1 MAEDVQYIEFDQEGT
16 PRFEVPAD
24 FTQDQINEYL
34 KSETVENAMFENG
47 FLFKY
52 GLQPVNMLEAENLDD
67 GSFKSGFKRSY
78 ENIKALGQGRM
89 AAFYDFVGNE
99 EKQQE
104 ALKIAEQ
111 YKLDTAAYAYRY
123 DPETGKVIPRPN
135 TVEDIFA
142 NEEQLTAFTRYV
154 KGTMGSAAAS
164 SIPTLLLSAFGGAA
178 GFLVGGPV
186 GAAGGASAGAI
197 VSGYMFGLGE
207 NYLAQAEETDDP
219 NLAIAM
225 ALAIPYAAAE
235 RLGIGGVVPSLVK
248 TLGKK
253 NAVNAMKKPG
263 GMLYEIEKAV
273 PGKGIAKVGGELGK
287 GMLKTGS
294 QEALAE
300 AIQETVTTT
309 AGGLEAGKSFEE
321 LYMNKDFAKQLGE
334 ASAAGFFGGFGFGV
348 FNPALKQIKELG
360 NQRGVKKNIK
370 GAGGTYTLD
379 DYDGSDTNRAI
390 FENTLDPNLKIGS
403 IVTLKGAY
411 EPDIKNKQTPL
422 FGKQPKFKVLGTTI
436 IDDKAQ
442 FVLQSRDL
450 EAAVSIIPVDQ
461 VNDLTVVTEE
471 GLGGGDR
478 AENFTYTQE
487 AENQQDANKQQ
498 SNSFKK
504 NKELLLQTGHINNK
518 TNAEAESFLGGKDK
532 IIDDVVNEIEVQRE
546 NQKDSTTDEGPV
558 DFVDNVFKKYDA
570 FSGAP
575 LREAV
580 AKDYN
585 YWLQETLNR
594 EADGTVEENK
604 LTKDERKTL
613 DELGYWGER
622 GQSLID
628 GLVQNT
634 TAQTKTKTEGRAR
647 LEEIINSAKTENPI
661 RFNTLSGTQGGPV
674 EVERI
679 IGEKVRTN
687 QPVSAEERASL
698 TGERLINVIKYNP
711 RTYTESSTFEDL
723 YDVPLQTRIRDAVQL
738 AQHLDSQGWKNKAI
752 NSKHMKAAIAA
763 HNRTIATA
771 KFQYGVLSKSYKQAV
786 QAKKNFVNQ
795 ENHILANPFAPAGTF
810 SLIPILSPKAIRQAQ
825 RELQN
830 LRADTRSRSTDPNV
844 SGPILQQI
852 EAYQHIIDHTPFARK
867 QLNDLLQSMS
877 LEPITEWETFTLS
890 KLKGSLTSYIKK
902 VNRKRAEVK
911 KTPIKSFITML
922 QADESGGNNP
932 IRTQASDE
940 IRLAIEYSFR
950 QLLDGLGLPN
960 VDLAVT
966 KSLAGLGAKGAFQK
980 PSKKGEI
987 LAQEIIIEKETSLYQ
1002 TTDLLTQD
1010 MRLISVAFDFDA
1022 FQTALQ
1028 KGDKEGAGILLG
1040 LARHTLNHEAIHALY
1055 EAGAFTET
1063 EWQTLTKIAKE
1074 KFIPRYLP
1082 AGSAT
1087 RQHYEAK
1094 FKEESLAGERGTQ
1107 TIEDLLVEEA
1117 IAMAFADHTIQDV
1130 DVFADENKQ
1139 TENVIAAIFRKLKA
1153 ILLSLVYGLKSS
1165 NLNSPLDIFN
1175 NIQAGIVGERIKT
1188 ENKAVDMAIHKDINK
1203 MTLSSFNGDI
1213 VMANK
1218 IVDSEVN
1225 TAIAQEIYTNFLGQ
1239 IIKPGKFDVDL
1250 RFSMD
1255 LNKVRWSKNAEAMG
1269 GSAILDPYTAM
1280 YVPMSA
1286 AQYLSLTPYL
1296 NFKDTRSTRSITAI
1310 TKGVA
1315 QGKAVAAPML
1325 EIDINSKNNVGR
1337 VVSHEG
1343 RHRSFVTKTIH
1354 GDQTVMPV
1362 AMVFKIDGAIIKD
1375 NPQGRQDPVN
1385 KKIIADFIEK
1395 GKLFAQGT
1403 FRTEINYKGDT
1414 VTADNITSFPE
1425 VQRMYPGIQPT
1436 VKPSTVIN
1444 KVFQEYETTDT
1455 GDYRFTKEY
1464 NNEDNLSI
1472 AMFSLGTAADFEGQ
1486 QNRQENRNTERQ
1498 ITKNVQKDK
1507 EIFEGPFANYEKM
1520 TAFSKILGHARTWAK
1535 NPNTP
1540 FYKLYGAVMNRLSKA
1555 REIQASM
1562 TNLLRRR
1569 YLEVKKDPYMAQLLN
1584 KAHMISQMTGQRVK
1598 KNERGELI
1606 FVAPRDSSDKN
1617 GTVKQGE
1624 MVVLTGDV
1632 AGAFADYESVI
1643 FALAD
1648 EFLASEI
1655 AREHVPSLLSA
1666 LDLMR
1671 RFFPRLP
1678 ELQTMFNFE
1687 GLTEE
1692 EISFRLERLSPE
1704 QIRFIHQQV
1713 SNIMMMRTSMDGTVA
1728 EEVNILLG
1736 NQTSGL
1742 NKLKTTA
1749 NIVEGRKQFHYAPL
1763 ARFGDIYISV
1773 KQLVDVKDSKGNVKQ
1788 IEQLVDYQQFETNAE
1803 AQEAYNKLR
1812 IKYPNATVSR
1822 PAKQTIQNIRST
1834 LRSTEKPPGLECV
1847 SQFMSDTNAEKFN
1860 AAMKELREVL
1870 ASKGL
1875 DKNVVGINQ
1884 FFTPRNKEVGLEG
1897 VPGYDP
1903 DFSRS
1908 ILQYIAISSQS
1919 LARNRFSRDAAKGYT
1934 ETIEYAVKKGDKN
1947 LEKGTK
1953 SFYNYEQDPT
1963 HEWAGARRMGFW
1975 WYLGGNLSSALLQT
1989 MSAVQFTG
1997 PILSQLGGTTR
2008 TLKELGRAFADA
2020 NAAVYRGTVG
2030 KGERQYDDAF
2040 LDFSFFEKY
2049 KLTEPDLYEALM
2061 KAVADGTIKQGQ
2073 AMQEAGMVEGLS
2085 DASMSN
2091 KKTIKKIENVLVGGA
2106 FNTMESFSRITAFIA
2121 AFRLAKGNPNVIS
2134 KAELLYEGDMDYQRH
2149 KDLHGDSPAAFA
2161 RFMTEETFG
2170 VYGKENRPWAG
2181 RGFGSLPA
2189 LFMTYITQMFG
2200 LMYRLLNPYV
2210 LKIKDGR
2217 LSVGLANPNRSK
2229 AANAIGRKAFARIA
2243 LMIGLTGGLMGL
2255 PGAEDAEDIINA
2267 VRKLQNG
2274 GVDSEIRTEFR
2285 NMLYD
2290 AGWGPKMIEAM
2301 EAGLLNTYLN
2311 IDVQGRISFGMAPWS
2326 RQVRAGL
2333 SLAGFQTGA
2342 KADEFLGAP
2351 GAILIDPIRA
2361 LVNEGLR
2368 EGDWGSAGMKFLPTS
2383 VRNLTKVAQYTNR
2396 GYMQTGYG
2404 QVITDDLNGMDLAM
2418 QALGFTPTEISKNR
2432 ELLYLER
2439 NLDRAGSG
2447 FKKRM
2452 NARITNALRDIIL
2465 GGQRKDADLINDGQS
2480 QIR

>member
-1 MAEDVQYIEFDQEGT
+1 MAQGVKYINFDEVEGAPRLAVPEEFDQ
-16 PRFEVPAD
+16 
-24 FTQDQINEYL
+24 TQIDNYL
-34 KSETVENAMFENG
+34 KSEQVENAMFEKG

-52 GLQPVNMLEAENLDD
+52 GLQPVNMLEMENLDD
-67 GSFKSGFKRSY
+67 GSFKAGFKRSY
-78 ENIKALGQGRM
+78 KNLKALGQGRV
-89 AAFYDFVGNE
+89 AAFNQFIGNK

-104 ALKIAEQ
+104 ALRIAEQ
-111 YKLDTAAYAYRY
+111 YQLDTAANAYRY

-135 TVEDIFA
+135 TIEDIFS

-164 SIPTLLLSAFGGAA
+164 SIPTLLLSTFGAGV
-178 GFLVGGPV
+178 GFLAGGPV

-197 VSGYMFGLGE
+197 ISGYMFGVGE

-219 NLAIAM
+219 NLAISL
-225 ALAIPYAAAE
+225 ALGIPYAAAE

-248 TLGKK
+248 TLGKGNVLK
-253 NAVNAMKKPG
+253 EMKKPG
-263 GMLYEIEKAV
+263 GMLHEIEKAV
-273 PGKGIAKVGGELGK
+273 KGKGYAKIGGELGK

-321 LYMNKDFAKQLGE
+321 LYGNKDFAKQLGE
-334 ASAAGFFGGFGFGV
+334 AAAAGFFGGFGFGV
-348 FNPALKQIKELG
+348 VNPALKQIKELG

-498 SNSFKK
+498 SISFTK
-504 NKELLLQTGHINNK
+504 NKELLLQTGHLNNK
-518 TNAEAESFLGGKDK
+518 TNTEAEAFLGGKDK
-532 IIDDVVNEIEVQRE
+532 ILQDVVNEIEVQRE

-580 AKDYN
+580 AKDYK

-594 EADGTVEENK
+594 EAEGTAQENK

-634 TAQTKTKTEGRAR
+634 TAETKTKTEGRAR
-647 LEEIINSAKTENPI
+647 LEEIINSAKSKNPI

-679 IGEKVRTN
+679 VGEKVRTN

-723 YDVPLQTRIRDAVQL
+723 YDVPLQTRVRDAVQL

-752 NSKHMKAAIAA
+752 NSKYMKAAIAA

-771 KFQYGVLSKSYKQAV
+771 KFQYGILSKSYKQAV

-890 KLKGSLTSYIKK
+890 KLKSSLTSYINK
-902 VNRKRAEVK
+902 VNRKRAEEK
-911 KTPIKSFITML
+911 RTPIKSFITML
-922 QADESGGNNP
+922 QADDSGGNTP

-940 IRLAIEYSFR
+940 IRLAVAYSFR

-1028 KGDKEGAGILLG
+1028 KGDSEGAGMLVG

-1074 KFIPRYLP
+1074 KFIPTYLP
-1082 AGSAT
+1082 VGSAT
-1087 RQHYEAK
+1087 RQHYEGK

-1117 IAMAFADHTIQDV
+1117 IAMAFADHTIQGV

-1203 MTLSSFNGDI
+1203 MTLSAFNGDI

-1286 AQYLSLTPYL
+1286 EQYLSLAAYQ
-1296 NFKDTRSTRSITAI
+1296 NFKNNSSVKSISAI

-1325 EIDINSKNNVGR
+1325 EINISTKTNTGR
-1337 VVSHEG
+1337 VISHEG

-1354 GDQTVMPV
+1354 GGQTVMPV
-1362 AMVFKIDGAIIKD
+1362 AVVFKIDGVIVKD

-1395 GKLFAQGT
+1395 GTLFPQGS
-1403 FRTEINYKGDT
+1403 FGTEIREAGNI

-1425 VQRMYPGIQPT
+1425 VQRAYPYIQPT

-1520 TAFSKILGHARTWAK
+1520 TAFSKIFGHARTWAK

-1555 REIQASM
+1555 RSIQASM

-1617 GTVKQGE
+1617 GTVKAGE

-1655 AREHVPSLLSA
+1655 AREHVPSLLSPP
-1666 LDLMR
+1666 DRMR
-1671 RFFPRLP
+1671 SPPGTTARTLIAPWCARATEPLP
-1678 ELQTMFNFE
+1678 SAM
-1687 GLTEE
+1687 
-1692 EISFRLERLSPE
+1692 
-1704 QIRFIHQQV
+1704 HVV
-1713 SNIMMMRTSMDGTVA
+1713 S
-1728 EEVNILLG
+1728 
-1736 NQTSGL
+1736 SGL
-1742 NKLKTTA
+1742 STHTSKWPCLD
-1749 NIVEGRKQFHYAPL
+1749 APM
-1763 ARFGDIYISV
+1763 A
-1773 KQLVDVKDSKGNVKQ
+1773 
-1788 IEQLVDYQQFETNAE
+1788 
-1803 AQEAYNKLR
+1803 
-1812 IKYPNATVSR
+1812 R
-1822 PAKQTIQNIRST
+1822 PARS
-1834 LRSTEKPPGLECV
+1834 
-1847 SQFMSDTNAEKFN
+1847 
-1860 AAMKELREVL
+1860 
-1870 ASKGL
+1870 
-1875 DKNVVGINQ
+1875 
-1884 FFTPRNKEVGLEG
+1884 
-1897 VPGYDP
+1897 
-1903 DFSRS
+1903 
-1908 ILQYIAISSQS
+1908 
-1919 LARNRFSRDAAKGYT
+1919 
-1934 ETIEYAVKKGDKN
+1934 
-1947 LEKGTK
+1947 
-1953 SFYNYEQDPT
+1953 
-1963 HEWAGARRMGFW
+1963 
-1975 WYLGGNLSSALLQT
+1975 
-1989 MSAVQFTG
+1989 
-1997 PILSQLGGTTR
+1997 
-2008 TLKELGRAFADA
+2008 
-2020 NAAVYRGTVG
+2020 
-2030 KGERQYDDAF
+2030 
-2040 LDFSFFEKY
+2040 
-2049 KLTEPDLYEALM
+2049 
-2061 KAVADGTIKQGQ
+2061 
-2073 AMQEAGMVEGLS
+2073 
-2085 DASMSN
+2085 
-2091 KKTIKKIENVLVGGA
+2091 
-2106 FNTMESFSRITAFIA
+2106 
-2121 AFRLAKGNPNVIS
+2121 
-2134 KAELLYEGDMDYQRH
+2134 
-2149 KDLHGDSPAAFA
+2149 
-2161 RFMTEETFG
+2161 
-2170 VYGKENRPWAG
+2170 
-2181 RGFGSLPA
+2181 
-2189 LFMTYITQMFG
+2189 
-2200 LMYRLLNPYV
+2200 
-2210 LKIKDGR
+2210 
-2217 LSVGLANPNRSK
+2217 
-2229 AANAIGRKAFARIA
+2229 
-2243 LMIGLTGGLMGL
+2243 
-2255 PGAEDAEDIINA
+2255 
-2267 VRKLQNG
+2267 
-2274 GVDSEIRTEFR
+2274 
-2285 NMLYD
+2285 
-2290 AGWGPKMIEAM
+2290 
-2301 EAGLLNTYLN
+2301 
-2311 IDVQGRISFGMAPWS
+2311 
-2326 RQVRAGL
+2326 
-2333 SLAGFQTGA
+2333 
-2342 KADEFLGAP
+2342 
-2351 GAILIDPIRA
+2351 
-2361 LVNEGLR
+2361 
-2368 EGDWGSAGMKFLPTS
+2368 
-2383 VRNLTKVAQYTNR
+2383 
-2396 GYMQTGYG
+2396 
-2404 QVITDDLNGMDLAM
+2404 
-2418 QALGFTPTEISKNR
+2418 
-2432 ELLYLER
+2432 
-2439 NLDRAGSG
+2439 
-2447 FKKRM
+2447 
-2452 NARITNALRDIIL
+2452 
-2465 GGQRKDADLINDGQS
+2465 
-2480 QIR
+2480 